1 MSNAVFIEDYTT
13 KSFVVRGNTK
23 EHKDS
28 LMAMGGKWNNG
39 LSDKETGDKFGAWLF
54 WSDKRKEIQTWIEK
68 GCKVTTSTTVSSN
81 NFRGDS
87 ENIKRLEA
95 KVDDLTKMLKSLCM
109 YHKIDLDERRGKTQA
124 LDSDVDSD
132 SEVDIKHVKPKRLL
146 SK

>member
-1 MSNAVFIEDYTT
+1 MSNAVFIEDYTP

-23 EHKDS
+23 EYKDS

-68 GCKVTTSTTVSSN
+68 GCKVTTSTTVASN

-95 KVDDLTKMLKSLCM
+95 KVDDLTKMIKSLCM
-109 YHKIDLDERRGKTQA
+109 YHKIDLCEKRGKAQA

-132 SEVDIKHVKPKRLL
+132 SEVDIKPVRPKRLL

>member
-23 EHKDS
+23 EYKDS

-68 GCKVTTSTTVSSN
+68 GCKVTTSTSVPSN

-95 KVDDLTKMLKSLCM
+95 KVDDLTKMIKCLCM
-109 YHKIDLDERRGKTQA
+109 YHKIDLCEKRVNAQA
-124 LDSDVDSD
+124 LDSDVDS
-132 SEVDIKHVKPKRLL
+132 EEDIKHVKPKRLL

>member
-68 GCKVTTSTTVSSN
+68 STKD
-81 NFRGDS
+81 GLG
-87 ENIKRLEA
+87 EKIK
-95 KVDDLTKMLKSLCM
+95 DLVPLQRKAAQSFANS
-109 YHKIDLDERRGKTQA
+109 RN
-124 LDSDVDSD
+124 
-132 SEVDIKHVKPKRLL
+132 
-146 SK
+146 

>member
-23 EHKDS
+23 EYKDS

-68 GCKVTTSTTVSSN
+68 GCKVTTSTSVPSN

-95 KVDDLTKMLKSLCM
+95 KVDDLTKMVKSLCM
-109 YHKIDLDERRGKTQA
+109 YHKIDLCEKRVKAQA
-124 LDSDVDSD
+124 LDSDVDS
-132 SEVDIKHVKPKRLL
+132 EEDIKHVKPKRLL

>member
-109 YHKIDLDERRGKTQA
+109 YHKIDLGERRGKTQA